1 MTIEI
6 LKETAEMAH
15 LNPDEGELAGIF
27 PAFAELIGFF
37 DTMQA
42 AEEDRAAF
50 PEEGSRASLKL
61 HPVGSRRRVPE
72 GLDPT
77 APSLA
82 GANAPPNENV
92 SESQTESLLDNSGER
107 DGRFFVIPNVL

>member
-42 AEEDRAAF
+42 AEEDRTAF
-50 PEEGSRASLKL
+50 PEGN
-61 HPVGSRRRVPE
+61 PGPDTGSRRRVPE
-72 GLDPT
+72 GLEPIP
-77 APSLA
+77 PSLA
-82 GANAPPNENV
+82 GANVPPNETA
-92 SESQTESLLDNSGER
+92 SASQTESLLDNSGER